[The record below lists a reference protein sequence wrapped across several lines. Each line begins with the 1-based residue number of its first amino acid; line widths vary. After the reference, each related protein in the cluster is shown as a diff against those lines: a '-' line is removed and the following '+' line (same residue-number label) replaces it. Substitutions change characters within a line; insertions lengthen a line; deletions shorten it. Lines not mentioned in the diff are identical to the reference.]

1 MIELASRRVGGTVVY
16 ANDEFFAPASR
27 LLEPGPPEWREGS
40 YTDRGKWMDG
50 WETRRRRDPG
60 YDFAIVRLG
69 IPGVVRRVVVD
80 TTWFKGNHAPAFGLD
95 GLGVDPAT
103 PVESLL
109 TARWNTLVERHD
121 LAADTVNQVEVDN
134 TRRVTFLRLRIHPDG
149 GVARLRV
156 WGRPVPDLRVL
167 KPEGTAVDLA
177 STVVGGEVVEVSDDF
192 FGRADN
198 LLLPG
203 PAEGMSDGWETRRRR
218 GDGHDWVVVRL
229 GVPGRIDRVMVDTS
243 WFRGNAPG
251 WVSIEATAEE
261 KPEGWF
267 GLTGWLPTQPDRVHL
282 IPVGEQPAPVT
293 HLRLNIR
300 PDGGVAR
307 LRVFGHPDSDAL
319 VASQVDYLDALF
331 PEDAEELLKGLCAS
345 QTWVG
350 SMLAARPFGTVD
362 RLWAAVEAA
371 FEAMS
376 PADWE
381 EAFRAHPAIGE
392 SRGRQTAEGEAMS
405 AREQAGVAE
414 ADEETRRRLA
424 EGQRL
429 YRERFG
435 IPYIVFASGRDAGW
449 ILADLEE
456 RLRGGDPT
464 AERARAAAEQRKITE
479 LRIRRMLEE

>member
-1 MIELASRRVGGTVVY
+1 
-16 ANDEFFAPASR
+16 
-27 LLEPGPPEWREGS
+27 
-40 YTDRGKWMDG
+40 MDG

-60 YDFAIVRLG
+60 HDFAILRLG
-69 IPGVVRRVVVD
+69 IPGVVRRVEVD

-95 GLGVDPAT
+95 GLGADPST
-103 PVESLL
+103 QLGSLL
-109 TARWNTLVERHD
+109 AARWHTLVDRHD
-121 LAADTVNQVEVDN
+121 LAADTVNQVEVDD
-134 TRRVTFLRLRIHPDG
+134 TGRVTFLRLRIHPDG

-177 STVVGGEVVEVSDDF
+177 SMLVGGEVVEVSDDF

-251 WVSIEATAEE
+251 WVSIDATVEDR
-261 KPEGWF
+261 PDGWF
-267 GLTGWLPTQPDRVHL
+267 PITGWVPTQPDRVNL
-282 IPVGEQPAPVT
+282 IPVGAQPAPVT

-307 LRVFGHPDSDAL
+307 LRVFGEPDPDVV
-319 VASQVDYLDALF
+319 VASQVAYLDALC
-331 PEDAEELLKGLCAS
+331 PEDAETRLRAACAS
-345 QTWVG
+345 EAWVR
-350 SMLAARPFGTVD
+350 SMVQARPFGTVE
-362 RLWAAVEAA
+362 RLWDAVEAA

-392 SRGRQTAEGEAMS
+392 RRGRQTAEGEAMS
-405 AREQAGVAE
+405 EREQAGVAE

-435 IPYIVFASGRDAGW
+435 IPYIVFASGRDAAW
-449 ILADLEE
+449 ILADLKE
-456 RLRGGDPT
+456 RLRGDDPS

-479 LRIRRMLEE
+479 LRIRRMLEG